1 MKNRFLLL
9 SVLCLGLF
17 FKGFAQSA
25 DEIVDKYVA
34 ATGGADRWAKLK
46 TMRISGNLDL
56 APGMKAPFS
65 IAMMDRNK
73 MRFELEIQGMKMIQ
87 ALDGD
92 SGWKVMPFQ
101 GKTDPERMSEEEV
114 RASKEQADY
123 TGDLYDYKT
132 KGSVVE
138 MLGKEDMEGTETF
151 KLKVT
156 KKNGDVK
163 YIYLDATSFLP
174 LKETSKQKFNDKEVE
189 MSTINSNFQ
198 TVDGITMPFT
208 IEIRG
213 GDDQSGGGQAM
224 TYDKVE
230 INPSIDAKLFA
241 MPAMSSATAPAAG
254 ETK

>member
-1 MKNRFLLL
+1 MKTKIILLIA
-9 SVLCLGLF
+9 LCLGAF
-17 FKGFAQSA
+17 VQVKAQTA

-34 ATGGADRWAKLK
+34 ATGGADRWSKLK
-46 TMRISGNLDL
+46 TVRMSGSLDL
-56 APGMKAPFS
+56 APGMKAPFT
-65 IAMMDRNK
+65 IAMMDRTK

-101 GKTDPERMSEEEV
+101 GKTDPERMSEEEI
-114 RASKEQADY
+114 RSSKEQADY
-123 TGDLYDYKT
+123 TGDLYDYKA

-138 MLGKEDMEGTETF
+138 LLGKEDMEGTETF

-163 YIYLDATSFLP
+163 YMYIDATSFLA

-198 TVDGITMPFT
+198 TVDGITLPFS
-208 IEIRG
+208 IEMRG
-213 GDDQSGGGQAM
+213 GDDQQGGGQAM
-224 TYDKVE
+224 TFDKIE
-230 INPSIDAKLFA
+230 INPVINAKLFV

>member
-1 MKNRFLLL
+1 MKNKVLLL
-9 SVLCLGLF
+9 LALCLLTF
-17 FKGFAQSA
+17 AKGYAQTA

-34 ATGGADRWAKLK
+34 AIGGTDRWAKLK
-46 TMRISGNLDL
+46 SMRMSGSLDL
-56 APGMKAPFS
+56 APGMKAPFTMT
-65 IAMMDRNK
+65 MMERTK
-73 MRFELEIQGMKMIQ
+73 MRFELEIQGMKMVQ

-92 SGWKVMPFQ
+92 SGWKIMPFQ

-114 RASKEQADY
+114 RSTKEQADY
-123 TGDLYDYKT
+123 TGDLYDYKG

-138 MLGKEDMEGTETF
+138 MLGKEDMEGTETI

-174 LKETSKQKFNDKEVE
+174 LKETSKQKYADKEVE

-208 IEIRG
+208 VEIRG
-213 GDDQSGGGQAM
+213 GDDEQAGGQAM
-224 TYDKVE
+224 TFEKIEV
-230 INPSIDAKLFA
+230 NPAVDAQIFA
-241 MPAMSSATAPAAG
+241 MPAMSSATAPASE